1 MYANGRG
8 VPEDDQQAVAWY
20 RKAAE
25 QGLPD
30 ARYSLGLAYE
40 NGRGVPQDLTLAI
53 AWFRKAVEQ
62 GHKEAKTKL
71 NELETIQNAN
81 GIH

>member
-8 VPEDDQQAVAWY
+8 VAQDDQQAVAWY

-25 QGLPD
+25 QGLAD

-40 NGRGVPQDLTLAI
+40 NGRGVPQDNTQAI
-53 AWFRKAVEQ
+53 AWFRKAADQ
-62 GHKEAKTKL
+62 GVNAAKTKL
-71 NELETIQNAN
+71 DNLESSQNAN
-81 GIH
+81 QRR